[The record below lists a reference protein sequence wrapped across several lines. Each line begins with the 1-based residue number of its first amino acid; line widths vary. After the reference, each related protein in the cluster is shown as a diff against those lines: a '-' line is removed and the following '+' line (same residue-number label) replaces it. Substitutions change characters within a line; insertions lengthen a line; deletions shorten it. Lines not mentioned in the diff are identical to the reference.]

1 MAETKIIILDFDGT
15 LGDTASV
22 IIKTMHETIREM
34 GLPTRTDAECV
45 AMIGL
50 RLVEIP
56 PVLFPECNIDV
67 DLYADTYRRLFDI
80 HNKDGAVKLY
90 PHVIETLKALKARG
104 LTLTIASSRGQTS
117 LSQFVKNLGLT
128 EIITYILGAGDVENG
143 KPHPEAIFKTL
154 DKYGFTPDQA
164 IMVGDTIFDIQMGI
178 NAGTRTCGVTYGNG
192 SRESLS
198 PADWLIDEFSE
209 LLALACP
216 ITEEKPWPA
225 ATKGGGS
232 CISTSNCLTLQSH
245 HLLENMVG
253 KYKVITLCGSTK
265 FKEQYL
271 EAQKRLTLEGNIVIS
286 VGLFGHSG
294 DDEVWT
300 EGTKAMLDD
309 MHKRKI
315 DMADEIF
322 VINVGGYIGESTRGE
337 IAYAESKGIVVKYL
351 E

>member
-34 GLPTRTDAECV
+34 GLPTRTDAECA

-67 DLYADTYRRLFDI
+67 DLYADTYRRLFDV

-178 NAGTRTCGVTYGNG
+178 NAGTKTCGVTYGNG
-192 SRESLS
+192 SRESLF
-198 PADWLIDEFSE
+198 PADWLIDDFSE

-216 ITEEKPWPA
+216 
-225 ATKGGGS
+225 
-232 CISTSNCLTLQSH
+232 
-245 HLLENMVG
+245 V
-253 KYKVITLCGSTK
+253 
-265 FKEQYL
+265 
-271 EAQKRLTLEGNIVIS
+271 
-286 VGLFGHSG
+286 
-294 DDEVWT
+294 T
-300 EGTKAMLDD
+300 EG
-309 MHKRKI
+309 
-315 DMADEIF
+315 
-322 VINVGGYIGESTRGE
+322 
-337 IAYAESKGIVVKYL
+337 
-351 E
+351 

>member
-34 GLPTRTDAECV
+34 GLPTRTDEQCA

-56 PVLFPECNIDV
+56 PVLFPECEIDV
-67 DLYADTYRRLFDI
+67 NLYADTYRRLFDV

-178 NAGTRTCGVTYGNG
+178 NAGTKTCGVTYGNG

-198 PADWLIDEFSE
+198 PADWLIDDFSE

-216 ITEEKPWPA
+216 
-225 ATKGGGS
+225 
-232 CISTSNCLTLQSH
+232 
-245 HLLENMVG
+245 V
-253 KYKVITLCGSTK
+253 
-265 FKEQYL
+265 
-271 EAQKRLTLEGNIVIS
+271 
-286 VGLFGHSG
+286 
-294 DDEVWT
+294 T
-300 EGTKAMLDD
+300 EG
-309 MHKRKI
+309 
-315 DMADEIF
+315 
-322 VINVGGYIGESTRGE
+322 
-337 IAYAESKGIVVKYL
+337 
-351 E
+351 

>member
-1 MAETKIIILDFDGT
+1 MTETKIIILDFDGT

-34 GLPTRTDAECV
+34 GLPTRTDEQCA

-80 HNKDGAVKLY
+80 HNKDGAVNLY
-90 PHVIETLKALKARG
+90 PNVIETLKALKARG
-104 LTLTIASSRGQTS
+104 ITLTIASSRGQAS

-128 EIITYILGAGDVENG
+128 DIITYILGAGDVENG

-198 PADWLIDEFSE
+198 PADWLIDDFSE
-209 LLALACP
+209 LLELLSSALP
-216 ITEEKPWPA
+216 QWRP
-225 ATKGGGS
+225 
-232 CISTSNCLTLQSH
+232 
-245 HLLENMVG
+245 
-253 KYKVITLCGSTK
+253 
-265 FKEQYL
+265 
-271 EAQKRLTLEGNIVIS
+271 
-286 VGLFGHSG
+286 
-294 DDEVWT
+294 
-300 EGTKAMLDD
+300 
-309 MHKRKI
+309 
-315 DMADEIF
+315 EI
-322 VINVGGYIGESTRGE
+322 
-337 IAYAESKGIVVKYL
+337 
-351 E
+351 

>member
-1 MAETKIIILDFDGT
+1 MTETKIIILDFDGT

-34 GLPTRTDAECV
+34 GLPTRTDEQCA

-56 PVLFPECNIDV
+56 PVLFPECDIDV

-80 HNKDGAVKLY
+80 HNKDGAVNLY
-90 PHVIETLKALKARG
+90 PNVIETLKALKARG
-104 LTLTIASSRGQTS
+104 ITLTIASSRGQTS

-128 EIITYILGAGDVENG
+128 DIITYILGAGDVENG

-198 PADWLIDEFSE
+198 PADWLIDDFSE
-209 LLALACP
+209 LLELLSSALP
-216 ITEEKPWPA
+216 
-225 ATKGGGS
+225 
-232 CISTSNCLTLQSH
+232 Q
-245 HLLENMVG
+245 
-253 KYKVITLCGSTK
+253 
-265 FKEQYL
+265 
-271 EAQKRLTLEGNIVIS
+271 
-286 VGLFGHSG
+286 
-294 DDEVWT
+294 
-300 EGTKAMLDD
+300 
-309 MHKRKI
+309 
-315 DMADEIF
+315 
-322 VINVGGYIGESTRGE
+322 
-337 IAYAESKGIVVKYL
+337 
-351 E
+351 

>member
-34 GLPTRTDAECV
+34 GLPTRTDEQCA

-67 DLYADTYRRLFDI
+67 DLYADTYRRLFDV
-80 HNKDGAVKLY
+80 HNKDGAVNLY

-178 NAGTRTCGVTYGNG
+178 NAGTKTCGVTYGNG

-198 PADWLIDEFSE
+198 PADWLIDDFSE

-216 ITEEKPWPA
+216 ITEE
-225 ATKGGGS
+225 
-232 CISTSNCLTLQSH
+232 
-245 HLLENMVG
+245 
-253 KYKVITLCGSTK
+253 
-265 FKEQYL
+265 
-271 EAQKRLTLEGNIVIS
+271 
-286 VGLFGHSG
+286 
-294 DDEVWT
+294 
-300 EGTKAMLDD
+300 
-309 MHKRKI
+309 
-315 DMADEIF
+315 
-322 VINVGGYIGESTRGE
+322 
-337 IAYAESKGIVVKYL
+337 
-351 E
+351 

>member
-34 GLPTRTDAECV
+34 GLPTRTDAECA

-67 DLYADTYRRLFDI
+67 DLYADTYRRLFDV
-80 HNKDGAVKLY
+80 HNKDGAVNLY

-178 NAGTRTCGVTYGNG
+178 NARTRTCGVTYGNG

-198 PADWLIDEFSE
+198 PADWLIDDFSE

-216 ITEEKPWPA
+216 ITEE
-225 ATKGGGS
+225 
-232 CISTSNCLTLQSH
+232 
-245 HLLENMVG
+245 
-253 KYKVITLCGSTK
+253 
-265 FKEQYL
+265 
-271 EAQKRLTLEGNIVIS
+271 
-286 VGLFGHSG
+286 
-294 DDEVWT
+294 
-300 EGTKAMLDD
+300 
-309 MHKRKI
+309 
-315 DMADEIF
+315 
-322 VINVGGYIGESTRGE
+322 
-337 IAYAESKGIVVKYL
+337 
-351 E
+351 

>member
-34 GLPTRTDAECV
+34 GLPTRTDEQCA

-67 DLYADTYRRLFDI
+67 DLYADTYRRLFDV

-90 PHVIETLKALKARG
+90 PHVIETLKALKACG

-178 NAGTRTCGVTYGNG
+178 NAGTKTCGVTYGNG

-198 PADWLIDEFSE
+198 PADWLIDDFSE
-209 LLALACP
+209 LLALVCP
-216 ITEEKPWPA
+216 
-225 ATKGGGS
+225 
-232 CISTSNCLTLQSH
+232 
-245 HLLENMVG
+245 V
-253 KYKVITLCGSTK
+253 
-265 FKEQYL
+265 
-271 EAQKRLTLEGNIVIS
+271 
-286 VGLFGHSG
+286 
-294 DDEVWT
+294 T
-300 EGTKAMLDD
+300 EG
-309 MHKRKI
+309 
-315 DMADEIF
+315 
-322 VINVGGYIGESTRGE
+322 
-337 IAYAESKGIVVKYL
+337 
-351 E
+351 